1 MNRIRFLGKTLLA
14 VLLCFTVIRVAMHF
28 SQDFRFM
35 VYHVRDYVITA
46 QFFPITPKFWAH
58 RCNDTR
64 KMEEMMTKYKGVELD
79 IIFYPTKDG
88 GSFEVSHDP
97 QPALEH
103 PLDSFFALLAS
114 SQGTNCWLDL
124 KNLNKRTAK
133 PALRELERLVTKYQI
148 DKKQLILESSNYA
161 FLGAFRRQGY
171 YTSYYC
177 PVNDKRYL
185 DTNAHKKEFM
195 RLVNNAVKSG
205 NVDAV
210 SFPISYYSLI
220 KGANVG
226 VDYLTWYVGHRGWI
240 DFYFDQKLKSVLQ
253 DKQVKVIL
261 VTANSRYNR

>member
-1 MNRIRFLGKTLLA
+1 MNKLRFLGKTMLV

-28 SQDFRFM
+28 SQDFRFA
-35 VYHVRDYVITA
+35 VYHVRDDVIMA

-64 KMEEMMTKYKGVELD
+64 KAEEMMTKYKGVELD
-79 IIFYPTKDG
+79 IIFCPTGDG
-88 GSFEVSHDP
+88 GSFEVSHDS

-114 SQGTNCWLDL
+114 SQRTNCWLDF
-124 KNLNKRTAK
+124 KNLNKETVK
-133 PALRELERLVTKYQI
+133 PALHEIERLVTKYQI
-148 DKKQLILESSNYA
+148 DKKHLIVESSNYA
-161 FLGAFRRQGY
+161 LLGAFRRQGY

-185 DTNAHKKEFM
+185 DTNAHNAEYT

-210 SFPISYYSLI
+210 SFPISYYSLV
-220 KGANVG
+220 KGANVS
-226 VDYLTWYVGHRGWI
+226 VDYLTWYVGYHGWI

-253 DKQVKVIL
+253 DQQVKVIL
-261 VTANSRYNR
+261 VSANSRYNR